1 MDVSEKI
8 KKIRD
13 GVAPTV
19 ESGKGGG
26 GRLVCPA
33 MCGGGRFLQAAGA
46 MFGLG

>member
-1 MDVSEKI
+1 MDVSEKN
-8 KKIRD
+8 KKIRE

-26 GRLVCPA
+26 VRLVCPA
-33 MCGGGRFLQAAGA
+33 MCRGGRFLQAAGA